1 MVFGLIRDL
10 WSYLLGRNY
19 PSPKL
24 LEELRETKPKPSTA
38 LVKFR
43 RAGGFATWVSTGEA
57 LEPLRRHNIQLLRQP
72 VLRSIEDDEKEA
84 WLVTHP
90 SQSVCVRRLQIHEE
104 F

>member
-1 MVFGLIRDL
+1 MVFSFIRDL
-10 WSYLLGRNY
+10 WSYMLGRNY

-43 RAGGFATWVSTGEA
+43 RA
-57 LEPLRRHNIQLLRQP
+57 RRHIQILRQP
-72 VLRSIEDDEKEA
+72 ILRPIEDDEKEA
-84 WLVTHP
+84 WLVTPP

>member
-43 RAGGFATWVSTGEA
+43 GHVQ
-57 LEPLRRHNIQLLRQP
+57 ILRQP
-72 VLRSIEDDEKEA
+72 ILRPIEDDEKEA

>member
-1 MVFGLIRDL
+1 M
-10 WSYLLGRNY
+10 LGRNY

-43 RAGGFATWVSTGEA
+43 RA
-57 LEPLRRHNIQLLRQP
+57 RRHIQILRQP
-72 VLRSIEDDEKEA
+72 ILRPIEDNEKEA

>member
-1 MVFGLIRDL
+1 MQNNKMVFGLIRDL

-24 LEELRETKPKPSTA
+24 LEELRETKPKPSPA

-43 RAGGFATWVSTGEA
+43 RA
-57 LEPLRRHNIQLLRQP
+57 RRHNIQLLRQP

>member
-1 MVFGLIRDL
+1 MVFSYFRDL
-10 WSYLLGRNY
+10 WSYMLGRNY
-19 PSPKL
+19 PAPHL
-24 LEELRETKPKPSTA
+24 LQELRESKKPKQSTA

-43 RAGGFATWVSTGEA
+43 GHVQ
-57 LEPLRRHNIQLLRQP
+57 ILRQP
-72 VLRSIEDDEKEA
+72 ILRPIEEDEKES